1 MTIMLWNSSCL
12 TWLKKIS
19 VMRYLKSSFLSL
31 FILISAVSYSQTVPK
46 DAQAKS
52 ILAAVS
58 KQYRSYDMV
67 KADFSFTLK
76 NQQANISE
84 TQNGTLYIKSKLNK
98 YKVAVGNQELI
109 SDGKVQWTYLKN
121 DNEVQISEISTSP
134 DALNP
139 AQIFT
144 IYEKGFK
151 YVYLGETKLNG
162 KVYQNIELAPIATR
176 SFSKIKLR
184 IDKVNKQI
192 SNIVVNDKNGNVY
205 TYLIKTF
212 TPNVKVPETTFSFD
226 AKKYPGVDVVD
237 LR

>member
-1 MTIMLWNSSCL
+1 
-12 TWLKKIS
+12 
-19 VMRYLKSSFLSL
+19 MRYLKLSFLSFFL
-31 FILISAVSYSQTVPK
+31 LIGELLSAQTVPK
-46 DAQAKS
+46 DAQAKA

-76 NQQANISE
+76 NQQASISE
-84 TQNGTLYIKSKLNK
+84 TQNGTLFVKSKLNK
-98 YKVAVGNQELI
+98 YKVSVGNQELI

-121 DNEVQISEISTSP
+121 DNEVQISDINTSP

-192 SNIVVNDKNGNVY
+192 NNIVVNDKNGNVY
-205 TYLIKTF
+205 TYFIKTF

-226 AKKYPGVDVVD
+226 AKKHPGVEVVD

>member
-1 MTIMLWNSSCL
+1 
-12 TWLKKIS
+12 
-19 VMRYLKSSFLSL
+19 MRYLKLSFLSFFL
-31 FILISAVSYSQTVPK
+31 LISELLSAQTVPK
-46 DAQAKS
+46 DAQAKA
-52 ILAAVS
+52 ILATVS
-58 KQYRSYDMV
+58 KQYRSYDIV

-84 TQNGTLYIKSKLNK
+84 TQNGTLFVKSKLNK
-98 YKVAVGNQELI
+98 YKVSLGNQELI

-121 DNEVQISEISTSP
+121 DNEVQISDINTSP

-162 KVYQNIELAPIATR
+162 KVYQNIELAPISTR

-192 SNIVVNDKNGNVY
+192 NNIVVNDKNGNVY
-205 TYLIKTF
+205 TYFIKTF

-226 AKKYPGVDVVD
+226 ARKHPGVEVVD

>member
-1 MTIMLWNSSCL
+1 
-12 TWLKKIS
+12 
-19 VMRYLKSSFLSL
+19 MRYLKLSFLSFFL
-31 FILISAVSYSQTVPK
+31 LISELLSAQTVPK
-46 DAQAKS
+46 DAKAKS

-84 TQNGTLYIKSKLNK
+84 TQNGTLFVKSKMNK
-98 YKVAVGNQELI
+98 YKVSVGNQELI

-121 DNEVQISEISTSP
+121 DNEVQISDINTSP

-162 KVYQNIELAPIATR
+162 KVYQNIELAPSATR

-192 SNIVVNDKNGNVY
+192 NNIVVNDKNGNVY
-205 TYLIKTF
+205 TYFIKTF

-226 AKKYPGVDVVD
+226 AKKHPGVEIVD

>member
-1 MTIMLWNSSCL
+1 
-12 TWLKKIS
+12 
-19 VMRYLKSSFLSL
+19 MRYLKLSFLSFFL
-31 FILISAVSYSQTVPK
+31 LISELLSAQTVPK
-46 DAQAKS
+46 DAQAKA
-52 ILAAVS
+52 ILATVS

-84 TQNGTLYIKSKLNK
+84 TQNGTLFVKSKLNK
-98 YKVAVGNQELI
+98 YKVSLGNQELI

-121 DNEVQISEISTSP
+121 DNEVQISDINTSP

-192 SNIVVNDKNGNVY
+192 NNIVVNDKNGNVY

-226 AKKYPGVDVVD
+226 AKKHPGVEVVD

>member
-1 MTIMLWNSSCL
+1 MRL
-12 TWLKKIS
+12 LKIGA
-19 VMRYLKSSFLSL
+19 VVYFIALNGNL
-31 FILISAVSYSQTVPK
+31 FAQTVPK
-46 DAQAKS
+46 DVQAKA

-67 KADFSFTLK
+67 KADFSFTIN

-84 TQNGTLYIKSKLNK
+84 TQNGTLFIKSKSNK
-98 YKVAVGNQELI
+98 YKVSVGNQELI

-121 DNEVQISEISTSP
+121 DNEVQINDINTSA

-151 YVYLGETKLNG
+151 YVYLGETKLND
-162 KVYQNIELAPIATR
+162 KVYQNIELAPIAPRT
-176 SFSKIKLR
+176 FSKIKLR

-192 SNIVVNDKNGNVY
+192 NNIVVNDKNGNIY

-212 TPNVKVPETTFSFD
+212 TPNIKVPETTFSFD
-226 AKKYPGVDVVD
+226 AKKYPGVEVVD

>member
-1 MTIMLWNSSCL
+1 
-12 TWLKKIS
+12 
-19 VMRYLKSSFLSL
+19 MRYLKLGFLSFFL
-31 FILISAVSYSQTVPK
+31 LISELLSAQTVPK
-46 DAQAKS
+46 DAQAKA

-84 TQNGTLYIKSKLNK
+84 TQNGTLFVKSKLNK
-98 YKVAVGNQELI
+98 YKVSVGNQELI

-121 DNEVQISEISTSP
+121 DNEVQISDINTSP

-205 TYLIKTF
+205 TYFIKTF

-226 AKKYPGVDVVD
+226 PKKHPGVEIVD

>member
-1 MTIMLWNSSCL
+1 MINKNRKIGLLGLILLL
-12 TWLKKIS
+12 TFSDI
-19 VMRYLKSSFLSL
+19 Y
-31 FILISAVSYSQTVPK
+31 AQT
-46 DAQAKS
+46 DAQAKA
-52 ILAAVS
+52 ILAGVS
-58 KQYRSYDMV
+58 KKYRSYDMV
-67 KADFSFTLK
+67 KADFSYGIK
-76 NQQANISE
+76 NPQAKINE

-98 YKVAVGNQELI
+98 YKVSVGTQELI

-121 DNEVQISEISTSP
+121 DNEVQVSEIDNSAS
-134 DALNP
+134 ALNP

-151 YVYLGETKLNG
+151 SVYLGETKLNNR
-162 KVYQNIELAPIATR
+162 VYQNIELAPLAER

-192 SNIVVNDKNGNVY
+192 SNIVVYDKNGNVY

-212 TPNVKVPETTFSFD
+212 TPNVKVSESMFSFD